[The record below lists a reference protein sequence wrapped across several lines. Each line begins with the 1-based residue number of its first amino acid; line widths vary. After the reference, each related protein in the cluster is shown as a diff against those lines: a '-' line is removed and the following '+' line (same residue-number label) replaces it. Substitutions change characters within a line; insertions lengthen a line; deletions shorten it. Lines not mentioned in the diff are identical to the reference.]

1 MAFIQASGLA
11 LGLQNQGLALNP
23 GITFQIVAVISLITG
38 TVFLMWLGELV
49 TERGIGNGISI
60 IIFSSIVAGLPRA
73 VGQAFEGARQGDIN
87 LLLLLAIAAIAIIAV
102 HLLFGLREVRRIT
115 VELC

>member
-1 MAFIQASGLA
+1 MA

-23 GITFQIVAVISLITG
+23 GITFQVVAVISLITG
-38 TVFLMWLGELV
+38 TVFLMWIGELV

-102 HLLFGLREVRRIT
+102 AFIVWVERGQRRIT
-115 VELC
+115 VNYARRQQGRK